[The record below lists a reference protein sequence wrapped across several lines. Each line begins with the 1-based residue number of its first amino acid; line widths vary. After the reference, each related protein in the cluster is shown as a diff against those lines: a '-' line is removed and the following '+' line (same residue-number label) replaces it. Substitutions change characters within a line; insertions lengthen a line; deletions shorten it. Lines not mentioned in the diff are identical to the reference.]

1 MSESLPLKK
10 FRWLKEDEFENIN
23 WLEIDDNSEI
33 GYILEVDLEYP
44 KSLHAFHSEYP
55 LAPVRR
61 KIQTEELSEYQ
72 KSILELMKSKGLN
85 YKPTEKLIL
94 DLYDKKNYV
103 LHYKNLKTYLELGLK
118 LKKVHKVLEFNQSK
132 WLEPYI
138 DLNTKLR
145 EKAIDKFEQDLF
157 KLMNNS
163 VFGKSCENVR
173 NHINIKIVLSENQAK
188 NYLKKPLFQEFR
200 IIDENKA
207 IIRMRKSKVS
217 LCKPIFVGFS
227 VLELSKKLMYEYHY
241 FVFKKYFKNSINL
254 CYTDTD
260 SLIYELKTQNIT
272 KDFSKFEE
280 FFDFSN
286 YDKSHK
292 FYSEKNKKK
301 IGFMKDETAAEIIQE
316 FIGLKSKL
324 YSIQFLNGEN
334 IKRAKGLQ
342 NIVLKKFIKHDYY
355 RKVLENDEIIS
366 SENRRIESKN
376 FELRTVKIN
385 KISHTPFDDKRFICS
400 NKIDTLPHG
409 YVE

>member
-1 MSESLPLKK
+1 
-10 FRWLKEDEFENIN
+10 
-23 WLEIDDNSEI
+23 
-33 GYILEVDLEYP
+33 
-44 KSLHAFHSEYP
+44 
-55 LAPVRR
+55 
-61 KIQTEELSEYQ
+61 
-72 KSILELMKSKGLN
+72 MKSKGIN

-94 DLYDKKNYV
+94 DLYDKKHYV
-103 LHYKNLKTYLELGLK
+103 LHYKNLKTYLELGIK
-118 LKKVHKVLEFNQSK
+118 LTKIHKVLKFKQSK

-145 EKAIDKFEQDLF
+145 EKAVDKFEQDLF

-207 IIRMRKSKVS
+207 IIRMRKSKVF

-227 VLELSKKLMYEYHY
+227 VLELSKKLMYDYHY
-241 FVFKKYFKNSINL
+241 FIFKKTFNNSIKL

-260 SLIYELKTQNIT
+260 SFVYELKTENIQQ
-272 KDFSKFEE
+272 DFDKIKN

-286 YDKSHK
+286 YPTNHK
-292 FYSEKNKKK
+292 LHSNKNKKR
-301 IGFMKDETAAEIIQE
+301 IGFMTDETNSEIIQE

-324 YSIQFLNGEN
+324 YSIQFYNGEN
-334 IKRAKGLQ
+334 IKKCKGLQ
-342 NIVLKKFIKHDYY
+342 NAVVKKFIKHEYY
-355 RKVLENDEIIS
+355 KDVLENDEIII
-366 SENRRIESKN
+366 SENRRIESKS

-385 KISHTPFDDKRFICS
+385 KISHTPFDDKRYICD
-400 NKIDTLPHG
+400 NKIDSLPYG
-409 YVE
+409 YSE